1 MLKRIIFFSI
11 VIISFYACTN
21 DELVYK
27 TNDELIQEFLLKN
40 NINDTIAD
48 PSGLYLKIIETGL
61 EEGLPLGDIMADTIS
76 IDSLDISVTYTGYL
90 LGSGQ
95 IIDQST
101 EEIEFQLSDLIG
113 GWIIGIPYLR
123 KGGRVQLFIPSYLGY
138 GTEPIWFD
146 LTLVDFTFRE

>member
-1 MLKRIIFFSI
+1 MFFSI
-11 VIISFYACTN
+11 VIISFYSCIN
-21 DELVYK
+21 DEFVYK
-27 TNDELIQEFLLKN
+27 TNDELFQEFFLKN

-61 EEGLPLGDIMADTIS
+61 EDGLPLGDIMVADTIS
-76 IDSLDISVTYTGYL
+76 IDNVDISVTYTGYL
-90 LGSGQ
+90 LESGQ

-101 EEIEFQLSDLIG
+101 EEIEFQLSNLIG

-123 KGGRVQLFIPSYLGY
+123 KGERVQLFIPSYLGY